1 MNQKGRRPVSYA
13 SVALDIPTRAIDAA
27 YDYLVPDGLAATA
40 TVGATVLVPFSGRDV
55 VGYVMDVHE
64 EPPAGVA
71 PGRVRPVTQV
81 LAEPAFDGAAAR
93 VARWMAAE
101 YACPLCEAVRPFLA
115 PGQKVRVTRAS
126 ADAPWQLVSEKAG
139 PVDERWVGLAPTAN
153 DYAPGQR
160 ASRQRAVLEAL
171 REGPQRVAELSATIP
186 GAASAVTALAKRGVV
201 EVFSRRS
208 VRGSQATSLSS
219 AAAPRPE
226 RLTAGQAEALAA
238 IDAARE
244 EAAGGVVLVDGVT
257 GSGKTEVYLDAIER
271 ALAGGRGAIVLVPEI
286 SLTAQTVGR
295 FRSRFGEDVAVLHS
309 RLSTGERFDQWDL
322 VRRGQAHVVVGAR
335 SALFAPLADPGLI
348 IIDEEHEASYK
359 QDSSPRYHA
368 REVAARMA
376 AERGCALVLGS
387 ATPSLESLA
396 RCRAGHFLGRPWTRV
411 SMPERPAGA
420 RPSQGDHRGHGRAV
434 PRRPPRGLLGASGP
448 RARGRLRASREGR
461 AAPQPPRVCQ
471 LPHVPRVRVRAG
483 VPALQLR
490 PHLPRAHPL
499 AHVPHLWSR
508 LAGACLPGPVHLLP
522 QLRQSLHGRL
532 RRGHP
537 AR

>member
-40 TVGATVLVPFSGRDV
+40 TVGATVLVPFSGRDA

-139 PVDERWVGLAPTAN
+139 PVDERWVGLAPAAN

-208 VRGSQATSLSS
+208 VRGSEATSLSS

-257 GSGKTEVYLDAIER
+257 GSGKTEVYLDAIEH
-271 ALAGGRGAIVLVPEI
+271 ALSAGRGAIVLVPEI

-348 IIDEEHEASYK
+348 
-359 QDSSPRYHA
+359 
-368 REVAARMA
+368 
-376 AERGCALVLGS
+376 L
-387 ATPSLESLA
+387 SLI
-396 RCRAGHFLGRPWTRV
+396 HI
-411 SMPERPAGA
+411 
-420 RPSQGDHRGHGRAV
+420 
-434 PRRPPRGLLGASGP
+434 
-448 RARGRLRASREGR
+448 
-461 AAPQPPRVCQ
+461 
-471 LPHVPRVRVRAG
+471 
-483 VPALQLR
+483 
-490 PHLPRAHPL
+490 
-499 AHVPHLWSR
+499 
-508 LAGACLPGPVHLLP
+508 
-522 QLRQSLHGRL
+522 
-532 RRGHP
+532 
-537 AR
+537 